1 MTDRRSQG
9 QLETAVMAIVAAAGA
24 PIAVAAVQRQLPG
37 SPAYT
42 TVMTTMSRLA
52 DKGALQRSKDCR
64 AYTYQLA
71 APLDAVDDAVT
82 ATRMRRLLTDGSDR
96 AGVLARFVA
105 QLDDEEGR
113 MLANLLERSEHRPAQ
128 A

>member
-9 QLETAVMAIVAAAGA
+9 QLENAVMALVAAAGA
-24 PIAVAAVQRQLPG
+24 PIVVAAVQRQLPG

-42 TVMTTMSRLA
+42 TVMTTMARLA
-52 DKGALQRSKDCR
+52 DKGALRCSRDGR
-64 AYTYQLA
+64 AFTYQLA
-71 APLDAVDDAVT
+71 APLDSVDDAVT
-82 ATRMRRLLTDGSDR
+82 ATRMRRLLHDGSDR

-113 MLANLLERSEHRPAQ
+113 MLADLLERSDRRSAQ

>member
-9 QLETAVMAIVAAAGA
+9 QLENAVMAIVAAAAA

-37 SPAYT
+37 NPAYT
-42 TVMTTMSRLA
+42 TVMTTLSRLA
-52 DKGALQRSKDCR
+52 DKGALRQTREGR
-64 AYTYQLA
+64 AFTYTLA
-71 APLDAVDDAVT
+71 APLEAVEDAVT
-82 ATRMRRLLTDGSDR
+82 ATLMRRLLTDGSDR
-96 AGVLARFVA
+96 AGVLAQFVA

-113 MLANLLERSEHRPAQ
+113 ILTKLLERSDRQQAQ

>member
-9 QLETAVMAIVAAAGA
+9 QLETAVMAIVAAAES
-24 PIAVAAVQRQLPG
+24 PVAVAAVQRQLPG

-42 TVMTTMSRLA
+42 TVMTTLSRLA
-52 DKGALQRSKDCR
+52 DKGALRQTRDGR
-64 AYTYQLA
+64 AFTYSLA

-113 MLANLLERSEHRPAQ
+113 ILAELLERSDHPEAQ

>member
-1 MTDRRSQG
+1 
-9 QLETAVMAIVAAAGA
+9 MAIVAASPA
-24 PIAVAAVQRQLPG
+24 PIAVAAVQRELPG

-42 TVMTTMSRLA
+42 TVMTTLSRLA
-52 DKGALQRSKDCR
+52 DKGALRQTRDGR
-64 AYTYQLA
+64 AFTYSLA
-71 APLDAVDDAVT
+71 APLGAVDDAVT

-113 MLANLLERSEHRPAQ
+113 ILAELLERSDHSQ
-128 A
+128 AEA

>member
-1 MTDRRSQG
+1 
-9 QLETAVMAIVAAAGA
+9 MAIVAAADT
-24 PIAVAAVQRQLPG
+24 PIAVAAVQRQLTG
-37 SPAYT
+37 GPAYT

-52 DKGALQRSKDCR
+52 DKGALRRTRDGR
-64 AYTYQLA
+64 AFTYQLA
-71 APLDAVDDAVT
+71 APLDSVDDAVT
-82 ATRMRRLLTDGSDR
+82 ATSMRRLLHDGSDR

-113 MLANLLERSEHRPAQ
+113 MLADLLDKSDHRPAE